1 MLICFSRVQL
11 FVTLWSIT
19 CQASLSMGFS
29 RQEYWNGFP
38 FAPPRDLPDPG
49 IEPGSPAMQADS
61 LLLSHRGSKLYL
73 IVHIYTLRTFVIW
86 NIQSAKISCFFFLSK
101 NKRHSFQFLQELYWT
116 MYKSQLHNI
125 IFPKLF
131 IFLSKELFQGPFID
145 FQGIDIFSVKRILQ
159 RPE

>member
-1 MLICFSRVQL
+1 MLIHFSRVQF

-19 CQASLSMGFS
+19 CQAFLSMGFS

-38 FAPPRDLPDPG
+38 FPPLRDLPDPG

-61 LLLSHRGSKLYL
+61 LLLCHRGSKLYL
-73 IVHIYTLRTFVIW
+73 TVLIYTLRTFVIW
-86 NIQSAKISCFFFLSK
+86 NSQLAKFPAFFLSK
-101 NKRHSFQFLQELYWT
+101 NKRHSFHFLWELYWT

-131 IFLSKELFQGPFID
+131 IFLSKELFQMPFID
-145 FQGIDIFSVKRILQ
+145 FQGIDIFAVKRIL
-159 RPE
+159 